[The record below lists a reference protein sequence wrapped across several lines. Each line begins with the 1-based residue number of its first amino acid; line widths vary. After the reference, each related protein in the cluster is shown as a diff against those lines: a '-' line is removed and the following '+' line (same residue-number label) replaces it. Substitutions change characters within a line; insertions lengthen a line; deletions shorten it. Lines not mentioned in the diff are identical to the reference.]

1 MSATRVLR
9 SMSELSHW
17 AMEMRRPVYLTVGFF
32 DGVHRGHRHLIEQ
45 LRRCAQ
51 LCSSSPVEALSL
63 AVTFSNSPKNYHR
76 LEAAGEAARGQNF
89 PNWHYL
95 NTAEEKLHLLQ
106 QLDLDA
112 VLMLDYGPDTA
123 GQSAEQWLRGMDS
136 ALRGDGTGAGLA
148 GLVLGYDTSLGHDM
162 LGGQAGCQHLSG
174 RLNIDCHLVEPFDAL
189 GQHVKS
195 SRIRQMLVRGDLDG
209 ARALLGYRYFSLGT
223 VAHGKGKGRE
233 MLGIPTANLYLPDD
247 KLTPPGGVYA
257 GLAEFEG
264 HCFPAALC
272 LVSTVLASQTVLE
285 REAVPAG
292 PRELLRELAE
302 PLLLEQDRP
311 EEHGRSQVLEAHLI
325 GWEGDLYGRELKLS
339 FLQQLRGW
347 QDFDSGEAL
356 KAQMRLDISDSIA
369 VAYRAGIPC
378 LVKR

>member
-1 MSATRVLR
+1 M
-9 SMSELSHW
+9 MELSHW
-17 AMEMRRPVYLTVGFF
+17 AAEMRRPVYITVGFF

-51 LCSSSPVEALSL
+51 LCSSSPTDALSL
-63 AVTFSNSPKNYHR
+63 AITFSNSPKNFHR
-76 LEAAGEAARGQNF
+76 LDAAGESARSENF

-95 NTAEEKLHLLQ
+95 NTPEEKLHLLS

-112 VLMLDYGPDTA
+112 VLILDYGPATA
-123 GQSAEQWLRGMDS
+123 GQSAEQWLQGLDT
-136 ALRGDGTGAGLA
+136 ALRSGGSPAGLA
-148 GLVLGYDTSLGHDM
+148 GIVLGYDTSLGNDM
-162 LGGQAGCQHLSG
+162 VGGQAGCQLLAQ
-174 RLNIDCHLVEPFDAL
+174 RLAIDCHLVEPFDAL

-209 ARALLGYRYFSLGT
+209 AKALLGYRFFSLGL
-223 VAHGKGKGRE
+223 VEHGKGKGRE
-233 MLGIPTANLYLPDD
+233 VLGIPTANVYLPAD

-257 GLAEFEG
+257 GLAELDG
-264 HCFPAALC
+264 GCFPAALC
-272 LVSTVLASQTVLE
+272 LMSTVLACQTVLE

-292 PRELLRELAE
+292 PAGALKGLIE
-302 PLLLEQDRP
+302 PLLLESDRP
-311 EEHGRSQVLEAHLI
+311 AAQAAGQVLEAHLI
-325 GWEGDLYGRELKLS
+325 GFDGDLYGRELKLS

-356 KAQMRLDISDSIA
+356 RAQMQLDISDSIA